1 MINSLPQELK
11 ELIENNFKFK
21 MFIDETRT
29 ERNKLVPRKHEL
41 EVINGKELKESNM
54 TLCQLR
60 IDNAISGIKE
70 RRASRE
76 ETISTR
82 SSERAQDYLNNIEE
96 VEISKATAAF
106 KKSYVENDDMLL
118 ANLNQKNTAFEELST
133 LKVEEENILS

>member
-1 MINSLPQELK
+1 LAQWCNYLPQELK
-11 ELIENNFKFK
+11 ELIENNFKINV
-21 MFIDETRT
+21 FIDETRT
-29 ERNKLVPRKHEL
+29 ERNKLVSRKHEL
-41 EVINGKELKESNM
+41 EELKESNM

-60 IDNAISGIKE
+60 IDNAISCIKE

-106 KKSYVENDDMLL
+106 KKAM
-118 ANLNQKNTAFEELST
+118 
-133 LKVEEENILS
+133 